1 MGHRRVLTARRL
13 TQIPSS
19 VRPRAPKT
27 GFFHA
32 KTLGIRYPSFTSTSG
47 CASSLTPQD
56 APSLARRD
64 DVPAQ
69 MPPGIALSQPQDPI
83 DRRPTMGDLRQ
94 PLADESVQ
102 PFILTSVNVT
112 AKTLEPGPLLLP
124 QPPPAANLHT
134 LPRTSSAGSPLVQC
148 LTNAFTYAGL
158 VPYWKYGH
166 WEAGAMRRMSL
177 EVLPEEAQELQRRVR
192 SHTVAVRDRQ
202 RARIILLAVEGL
214 DQKAIAAK
222 LGTTRASVGQWCR
235 RYRQRSLAG
244 LADAPGRGRKPRLS
258 QAKVRRVLET
268 VGKPPAHLGRWS
280 CRTMACRRGHL
291 EGECAAAVGGQ

>member
-94 PLADESVQ
+94 PLADESRPALHPHIGQ
-102 PFILTSVNVT
+102 CNGENAGAWP
-112 AKTLEPGPLLLP
+112 PPLASAAP
-124 QPPPAANLHT
+124 CRQPPYASSNLIG
-134 LPRTSSAGSPLVQC
+134 RISSSAVSHKC
-148 LTNAFTYAGL
+148 LYLCRT
-158 VPYWKYGH
+158 
-166 WEAGAMRRMSL
+166 GAIL
-177 EVLPEEAQELQRRVR
+177 EVRALGGGSHEEDVP
-192 SHTVAVRDRQ
+192 
-202 RARIILLAVEGL
+202 GG
-214 DQKAIAAK
+214 IA
-222 LGTTRASVGQWCR
+222 
-235 RYRQRSLAG
+235 
-244 LADAPGRGRKPRLS
+244 
-258 QAKVRRVLET
+258 
-268 VGKPPAHLGRWS
+268 
-280 CRTMACRRGHL
+280 RRGAR
-291 EGECAAAVGGQ
+291 AAASSAFAHGGSSGSAARENHSAGC